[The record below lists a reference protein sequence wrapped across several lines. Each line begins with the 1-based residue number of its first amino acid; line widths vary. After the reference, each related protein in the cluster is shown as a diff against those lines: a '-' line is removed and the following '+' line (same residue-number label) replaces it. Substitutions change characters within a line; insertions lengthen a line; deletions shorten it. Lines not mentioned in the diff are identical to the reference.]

1 MKCMSC
7 GKECCIVI
15 FDINGQCPRCLGA
28 PSYCPSCKDRQCEKE
43 ETNELVGIAADDTI
57 DEQED

>member
-7 GKECCIVI
+7 GKECCIV

-28 PSYCPSCKDRQCEKE
+28 PSYYPSCKDRQCEKE
-43 ETNELVGIAADDTI
+43 ETND
-57 DEQED
+57 